1 MILPYTFKLRHT
13 QYTVTQLDAK
23 SKHTGNTYPLSG
35 AIDVATRHYGHKRSD
50 AAIELTFWHEAT
62 HAILHDMGS
71 VLWDDEK
78 FVTQFSERLVK
89 LINTARFK

>member
-1 MILPYTFKLRHT
+1 MILPYSFKLRHT
-13 QYTVTQLDAK
+13 QYTVTQFDAK
-23 SKHTGNTYPLSG
+23 TKYVGNTYPLSG

-62 HAILHDMGS
+62 HAILHDMGCP
-71 VLWDDEK
+71 LWADEE
-78 FVTQFSERLVK
+78 FVEDFSKRLVM